1 MSLWYVE
8 EMLSKIIEET
18 RKKLKNNVSDEMLF
32 KILDSDYE
40 DIEYDT
46 LGYSAM
52 KLAINPEES
61 VAIPQGNPFLRNAR
75 QISQVLKKYKGIYS
89 IN

>member
-1 MSLWYVE
+1 
-8 EMLSKIIEET
+8 MLSKIVEET
-18 RKKLKNNVSDEMLF
+18 RERLKNNISDEMLF

-46 LGYSAM
+46 LGHSAM
-52 KLAINPEES
+52 KLAINPEEA

-75 QISQVLKKYKGIYS
+75 QISQILKKYKGIYAVG
-89 IN
+89 